1 MVVKPTTASPLLGR
15 WTTRYTSLVGL
26 AMHTLS
32 HRQTASH
39 VSATRLRRMS
49 AVPCVDWGVSTQV
62 GGFLVPPGVEVGR
75 EQAAEAVADLRAAAA
90 RAVEAVAEA
99 SALPVTRANE
109 VLVVDR
115 VAWVRAAVAMSQTML
130 AATGQQPP
138 ATLGDKV
145 AARLA
150 GAQLGAALAF
160 VATRILGQFDP
171 YSPPGRLLLVAPN
184 IVAAERAMALEPHGF
199 RQWVCL
205 HEQTHR
211 AQFDAAPWLP
221 DHLLGLMRRMFTDDE
236 PHVGLLSAGQGATFD
251 SITAVMSLLE
261 GHADV
266 MMDRAA
272 PGLVPQVDLLRR
284 SMEARRDAPGLVHL
298 IFRVL
303 GLTAKREQY
312 RDGARFC
319 RAVLDA
325 AGVDALNLAF
335 AAPDLLPDPAELHD
349 PDRWLRRVPA
359 RVG

>member
-1 MVVKPTTASPLLGR
+1 
-15 WTTRYTSLVGL
+15 
-26 AMHTLS
+26 MHTLS

-266 MMDRAA
+266 MMDRVGPAV
-272 PGLVPQVDLLRR
+272 VPTVATIRRAFDKRRGRGGWTAVVNKALGMDLKL
-284 SMEARRDAPGLVHL
+284 A
-298 IFRVL
+298 
-303 GLTAKREQY
+303 QY
-312 RDGARFC
+312 REGAAFC
-319 RAVLDA
+319 RAAIDA
-325 AGVDALNLAF
+325 VGVEGLNAVF
-335 AAPDLLPDPAELHD
+335 VGPENLPRPGEIADPG
-349 PDRWLRRVPA
+349 RWVRRVH
-359 RVG
+359 G

>member
-39 VSATRLRRMS
+39 VSATRLRRMKRGALRRLGGQHTS
-49 AVPCVDWGVSTQV
+49 GRFSGAARRRGRAQLDLEAVSPTCAPPPRVRSKPLPRRRHCRSRGPTRCSWSTGWPGYGPQLRCRRPCWR
-62 GGFLVPPGVEVGR
+62 PPGSSR
-75 EQAAEAVADLRAAAA
+75 PR
-90 RAVEAVAEA
+90 
-99 SALPVTRANE
+99 
-109 VLVVDR
+109 
-115 VAWVRAAVAMSQTML
+115 
-130 AATGQQPP
+130 
-138 ATLGDKV
+138 LGDKV

-171 YSPPGRLLLVAPN
+171 YSQPGRLLLVAPN

-236 PHVGLLSAGQGATFD
+236 PHVSLLSAGQGATFD

-261 GHADV
+261 GT
-266 MMDRAA
+266 
-272 PGLVPQVDLLRR
+272 P
-284 SMEARRDAPGLVHL
+284 
-298 IFRVL
+298 
-303 GLTAKREQY
+303 T
-312 RDGARFC
+312 
-319 RAVLDA
+319 
-325 AGVDALNLAF
+325 
-335 AAPDLLPDPAELHD
+335 
-349 PDRWLRRVPA
+349 
-359 RVG
+359 